1 MKMFDLK
8 ELSQEINISIRTLS
22 RYIRQRRPD
31 VTLVGR
37 SNYVTETELMYFLK
51 DEKARS

>member
-22 RYIRQRRPD
+22 RYIRRLLIQ
-31 VTLVGR
+31 
-37 SNYVTETELMYFLK
+37 M
-51 DEKARS
+51 

>member
-8 ELSQEINISIRTLS
+8 ELSQEINISIRTLR
-22 RYIRQRRPD
+22 RYLRQRRPD

-37 SNYVTETELMYFLK
+37 SNYVTGTELLCFLK
-51 DEKARS
+51 DENARS